1 MDLATAMN
9 ELPEVHAAALR
20 LHRAGMDAA
29 GIAEE
34 LGIEPEAV
42 APLLRV
48 AEAKLAS
55 LLAAPDPPEKGGKPD
70 GGLRGHQRC
79 LELARDPAG
88 PGPAQAAA
96 ERPGRAR

>member
-20 LHRAGMDAA
+20 MHRAGTDDAE
-29 GIAEE
+29 IARK

-42 APLLRV
+42 APLLQV

-55 LLAAPDPPEKGGKPD
+55 LLAAPDPPGK
-70 GGLRGHQRC
+70 RGSHGPGQ
-79 LELARDPAG
+79 DPRPGYG
-88 PGPAQAAA
+88 PGP
-96 ERPGRAR
+96 

>member
-1 MDLATAMN
+1 MDLAAAMN

-20 LHRAGMDAA
+20 LHRAGTDVA

-34 LGIEPEAV
+34 LGIEVEAV

-55 LLAAPDPPEKGGKPD
+55 LLAAPDPPGKGGSPD
-70 GGLRGHQRC
+70 PGQ
-79 LELARDPAG
+79 DPQPG
-88 PGPAQAAA
+88 REPGP
-96 ERPGRAR
+96 